1 MAVAIKDIV
10 GTTDTPDLGDVMRD
24 IASLKQDLAN
34 LTRSLSKEAS
44 AQLAPAR
51 EALGQFG
58 DEAAKLGETLNA
70 QGSRAVKAVANQV
83 EERPLTS
90 LLIAFAIGFIGSRLL
105 PR

>member
-1 MAVAIKDIV
+1 MAIAIKDQAA
-10 GTTDTPDLGDVMRD
+10 TDAPDIGDVMRD

-34 LTRSLSKEAS
+34 LTRSLSREAT

-51 EALGQFG
+51 DALGQFG
-58 DEAAKLGETLNA
+58 DDAAKLGGTLNA
-70 QGSRAVKAVANQV
+70 QGSRAVKAVALQV

-90 LLIAFAIGFIGSRLL
+90 LLVAFAVGFIGSRLL